1 MGQERDTPDR
11 KETTPRRDART
22 EAVYRATLAIA
33 MELSLDVA
41 LQKIV
46 DAARELV
53 NARYA
58 ALGVVDEERRRLSR
72 FVVSGVTDEQV
83 RRMKHWP
90 RGLGL
95 LGELIH
101 FPHPLRVKDISKDP
115 RSVGFPPHHPK
126 MTSFMGVPVI
136 RGNRVLGNFYMTD
149 KLGAEEFSEEDEEI
163 LSLFAA
169 HAAIAIENA
178 RLYTETDIRLREK
191 VVEVERAERR
201 SRFLAEL
208 GALLLRL
215 SPGEDLPLEMVAERA
230 TEPLGDASA
239 IFLVEP
245 GKLDTL
251 MASAVFHRAPHRRAS
266 AEKVLRQSWDALR
279 QQLLVDRGTALL
291 RETAEG
297 ERNPSSPFDPEA
309 LAEGR
314 FSAALAVPI
323 ATRQTTYGLF
333 VSLASRPLTFSDEDL
348 RFAVLIADRLGGALD
363 SARLYRGEMEARE
376 KVEELARLAQHRASE
391 LETVLDT
398 MAEAVYVVDREM
410 RITRRN
416 RAYDR
421 LVGAPPDGEGI
432 ITLHDHFGLL
442 KPRSENGEPL
452 AFQDQPA
459 VRVLLGESFTNRVIM
474 ITPLTGDEE
483 RYLSISGA
491 PIRDASGQVVAAVN
505 VARDVTEAKEV
516 DRLKDEFISV
526 ASHELKTPLT
536 VVKGYAQLLAQRLKS
551 VPERAGE
558 SRMAGQILEQTNKM
572 TDLADRLLDV
582 SRVQFGRLTLERQ
595 LVDLAALV
603 REVSERLQMGIQDH
617 PIRISA
623 DQPAPAQVDPARIE
637 QVVSNLISNAAK
649 YSPEKTDIEVALE
662 RQDGQALLSVRDH
675 GYGIPR
681 EQQPHI
687 FRRFYRATTGERRK
701 GVGLGLYVSKGIV
714 EAHGGRIWFDSE
726 EGKGTTFY
734 VQLPLGG

>member
-1 MGQERDTPDR
+1 MGQERDTPEQR
-11 KETTPRRDART
+11 ETTGRHDART

-46 DAARELV
+46 DAAKELV
-53 NARYA
+53 NARYG

-72 FVVSGVTDEQV
+72 FVVSGVTDEQI
-83 RRMKHWP
+83 RKMKHWP

-115 RSVGFPPHHPK
+115 RSVGFPLHHPP
-126 MTSFMGVPVI
+126 MRSFLGVPI
-136 RGNRVLGNFYMTD
+136 LRGNRVLGNFYMTD

-178 RLYTETDIRLREK
+178 RLYTETDIRLKEK

-215 SPGEDLPLEMVAERA
+215 SPGEDLPLERIAERA
-230 TEPLGDASA
+230 TEPLGDAGA

-245 GKLDTL
+245 GNPDAVV
-251 MASAVFHRAPHRRAS
+251 ASAVFHRAPHRRES
-266 AEKVLRQSWDALR
+266 AAKLLRRSWDALR
-279 QQLLVDRGTALL
+279 QQLLVDRETALL

-297 ERNPSSPFDPEA
+297 ERAPASPFDPEA
-309 LAEGR
+309 MAEGR

-363 SARLYRGEMEARE
+363 SSRLYRREMETRQ

-391 LETVLDT
+391 LETVLNT
-398 MAEAVYVVDREM
+398 MAEAVYVVDKEM
-410 RITRRN
+410 KITRRN

-421 LVGAPPDGEGI
+421 LTGTATEKGTID
-432 ITLHDHFGLL
+432 TLQDHFALL
-442 KPRSENGEPL
+442 KPRGENGEPL

-474 ITPLTGDEE
+474 IAPFTGGED

-491 PIRDASGQVVAAVN
+491 PIRDANGQIVAAVN
-505 VARDVTEAKEV
+505 VARDVTEEKQV

-536 VVKGYAQLLAQRLKS
+536 VIKGYAQLLAQRLQS

-558 SRMAGQILEQTNKM
+558 SRMAVQIQEQTNRLA
-572 TDLADRLLDV
+572 DLADRLLDV
-582 SRVQFGRLTLERQ
+582 SRIQFGRLTLEKQ
-595 LVDLAALV
+595 QVDLAALV
-603 REVSERLQMGIQDH
+603 REVSERLQVGIQDH
-617 PIRISA
+617 RIHASA
-623 DQPAPAQVDPARIE
+623 DQPAPAQLDPGRIE
-637 QVVSNLISNAAK
+637 QVVSNLITNAAK
-649 YSPEKTDIEVALE
+649 YSPEKTDIEVTLE
-662 RQDGQALLSVRDH
+662 REDSQALLCVRDH

-681 EQQPHI
+681 EQQPYI

-714 EAHGGRIWFDSE
+714 EAHGGRIWFDSD

-734 VQLPLGG
+734 VQLPLEG